1 MSRITSTAWFG
12 PKRHVGWGWTPTS
25 WQGWAFTAVWTVVV
39 VAVTALLAAGGHVA
53 AMIVFWLFALLV
65 FFGVTLLT
73 GDPPGGPMTT
83 H

>member
-1 MSRITSTAWFG
+1 M
-12 PKRHVGWGWTPTS
+12 
-25 WQGWAFTAVWTVVV
+25 V

-53 AMIVFWLFALLV
+53 GMIVFWLFALLV